1 MVRIPVTTETD
12 VVDSEI
18 PLLLNKNTMKVAK
31 IKLDLENEKATI
43 FRKHVILLTTTC
55 GHYCIP
61 LPLFYFDIN
70 QSDINMKEQQLLKIH
85 KQFVRSSSEKMKALL
100 QYVSYWDNCN
110 IIVNRIYKNFG
121 IS

>member
-43 FRKHVILLTTTC
+43 FRKHVILLTTTRTTTVE
-55 GHYCIP
+55 
-61 LPLFYFDIN
+61 N
-70 QSDINMKEQQLLKIH
+70 T
-85 KQFVRSSSEKMKALL
+85 
-100 QYVSYWDNCN
+100 
-110 IIVNRIYKNFG
+110 
-121 IS
+121 